1 MEPLI
6 SFLIYGRH
14 TKALIHANWL
24 VFKRVGVQASS
35 MVKNHTT
42 VTSRRTLSQPTASM
56 LQMVLFIAEYIKKY
70 ITICRFCFDF
80 VCENNSSN
88 HYSSVFR
95 TI

>member
-24 VFKRVGVQASS
+24 VFKRVGAQASS
-35 MVKNHTT
+35 MVKNPTT

-56 LQMVLFIAEYIKKY
+56 LPMVLFIAEYIKKY
-70 ITICRFCFDF
+70 
-80 VCENNSSN
+80 NNYLS
-88 HYSSVFR
+88 FLF
-95 TI
+95 